1 MIKALKKKLDELQEY
16 RGLPEEARAEWRA
29 DKQGLPSADP
39 GIERCIK
46 EALLWLGR
54 AQDNSRHKD
63 GGAARHFDIAKGWAS
78 SYPETSGYIV
88 PTLLECAAVFK
99 DDSLRQRAKRM
110 LDWLV
115 EIQLPGGGFQGGLVD
130 SKPVVPVTFNTGQI
144 LMGLA
149 AGVKE
154 LGEAYRIPMNLAATF
169 LAESL
174 DPDGCWRKH
183 GTPFAEP
190 GEKAYETHVAWGLL
204 EAARL
209 EPGRNYGEQALKN
222 IRWSLTKQKPNGWIA
237 DCCLDDPSRP
247 LTHTLGYALR
257 GYLEGYR
264 FSRDK
269 SILAA
274 SIKTADGLLSALRPD
289 GFLPGRLLPDWS
301 GAVKWSCLTG
311 EVQTAYCW
319 MLLWRYTGE
328 AKYREAA
335 LKANAFVRRTV
346 KVDGPEGL
354 RGGVK
359 GSFPVYGDYG
369 HNQLLNWAC
378 KFAIDSWLF
387 ERDMEKREV

>member
-1 MIKALKKKLDELQEY
+1 MIKTLKKKLDELQEY
-16 RGLPEEARAEWRA
+16 RGLPEEAKALWRE
-29 DKQGLPSADP
+29 DRQGPPAADP
-39 GIERCIK
+39 GNERCIQ

-54 AQDNSRHKD
+54 AQDRNKLKD
-63 GGAARHFDIAKGWAS
+63 GGAARNYSIATGWSS

-88 PTLLECAAVFK
+88 PTLLDCARIFN
-99 DDSLRQRAKRM
+99 DGSLRERARRM

-115 EIQLPGGGFQGGLVD
+115 SIQLPGGGFQGGLVD

-144 LMGLA
+144 LLGLA
-149 AGVKE
+149 AGVKD
-154 LGEAYRIPMNLAATF
+154 LGESYRAPMNAAAAF
-169 LAESL
+169 LADSL

-183 GTPFAEP
+183 STPFAEP

-209 EPGRNYGEQALKN
+209 EPSKNYGEQALRN

-264 FSRDK
+264 FSKDK
-269 SILAA
+269 AILAA
-274 SIKTADGLLSALRPD
+274 SIKTADGLLSALQGD
-289 GFLPGRLLPDWS
+289 GFLPGRLLPDWR

-311 EVQTAYCW
+311 EVQIAYCW
-319 MLLWRYTGE
+319 LMLWRYTGE
-328 AKYREAA
+328 AKYKEAA
-335 LKANAFVRRTV
+335 LKANAYVRRTM
-346 KVDGPEGL
+346 KVDGPEDL

-378 KFAIDSWLF
+378 KFAIDAFLF
-387 ERDMEKREV
+387 EKAPEQRDV